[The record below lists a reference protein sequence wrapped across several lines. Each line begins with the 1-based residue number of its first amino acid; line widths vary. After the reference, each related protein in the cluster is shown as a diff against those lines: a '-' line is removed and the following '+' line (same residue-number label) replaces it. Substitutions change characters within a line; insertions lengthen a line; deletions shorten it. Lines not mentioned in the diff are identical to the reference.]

1 MCWHIACITSRAATF
16 CGVFCNPLDC
26 RVVAD
31 LGRDMHLIKFFLGEA
46 SLCPENISV
55 ISILV
60 PALQSRCRSHDT
72 GSLCDAIAV
81 QCVVSLNSDTFD
93 VCLPIQ
99 VSTLFISQART
110 VLREGVNLLYEA
122 SLLST

>member
-1 MCWHIACITSRAATF
+1 MCRRKAGRYADKNRLHFDNMSCIGSITSRAATF
-16 CGVFCNPLDC
+16 CSVFRSNPLDR

-31 LGRDMHLIKFFLGEA
+31 LRRDMHLIKFFLGEA
-46 SLCPENISV
+46 SLCPENMSV

-72 GSLCDAIAV
+72 GSLCEATAYR
-81 QCVVSLNSDTFD
+81 CHVVSLNSDTFD

-99 VSTLFISQART
+99 VSTLFIR
-110 VLREGVNLLYEA
+110 
-122 SLLST
+122 